1 MKISSLNLIPSGMPH
16 KIVEIK
22 AGLEARKKL
31 LSMGIH
37 VGDSIIKLNHS
48 RWSPVLLRNL
58 TTHSSKIAIGQGLA
72 KKIMVGDEKL

>member
-1 MKISSLNLIPSGMPH
+1 MKTLSLNLVPSGMPQ

-31 LSMGIH
+31 LAMGIH

-48 RWSPVLLRNL
+48 RWSPVLIRNI
-58 TTHSSKIAIGQGLA
+58 TTRSSKIAIGQGLA
-72 KKIMVGDEKL
+72 NKIWVGDEEF